1 VSASQWG
8 WLIVLSVLWG
18 GSFFFV
24 GVAVD
29 SVPTLTLVFVRV
41 ALAACVLI
49 VVLGVTGKA
58 RLPRSLGAWAPFAVM
73 AILNNIVP
81 FSLIALGQ
89 SEIASGL
96 ASILNATTPL
106 WGVVFAHL
114 LTADDKMTAHRAA
127 GVGLGLVGVGIL
139 MGPAAL
145 EGQASTVFG
154 MACVIGGA
162 ISYGLSGVWGR
173 RLHQTPPLVTAT
185 AQLVSSSV
193 ILLPIV
199 LIVDTPWQ
207 LPMPSVHVVAA
218 LAGLAV
224 LATALAYV
232 VFFHIL
238 NVSGGTNVMLVTLLI
253 PVSSNTLGILFLG
266 EVLKLQ
272 HIVGALIIAV
282 ALTVFDG
289 RILAM
294 LHARKEQVP
303 D

>member
-1 VSASQWG
+1 MSASQWG

-24 GVAVD
+24 GVAVHA
-29 SVPTLTLVFVRV
+29 VPTLTLVFVRV
-41 ALAACVLI
+41 ALAACTLL
-49 VVLGVTGKA
+49 VVLGLSGKSA
-58 RLPRSLGAWAPFAVM
+58 LPRSVSAWAPFAVM

-106 WGVVFAHL
+106 WGVVFAHV

-127 GVGLGLVGVGIL
+127 GVVLGLVGVGIL

-145 EGQASTVFG
+145 AGQASTVFG
-154 MACVIGGA
+154 MACVIGDA

-173 RLHQTPPLVTAT
+173 RLRQTPPLVTAT
-185 AQLVSSSV
+185 AQLVSSST
-193 ILLPIV
+193 ILVPIV
-199 LIVDTPWQ
+199 LIVDKPWQ
-207 LPMPSVHVVAA
+207 LPLPSTHVLAA

-253 PVSSNTLGILFLG
+253 PVSSNTLGIVFLG
-266 EVLKLQ
+266 EMLKMQ
-272 HIVGALIIAV
+272 HIVGALIIAA
-282 ALTVFDG
+282 ALIVFDG
-289 RILAM
+289 RALAM
-294 LHARKEQVP
+294 LQPGSRQVP